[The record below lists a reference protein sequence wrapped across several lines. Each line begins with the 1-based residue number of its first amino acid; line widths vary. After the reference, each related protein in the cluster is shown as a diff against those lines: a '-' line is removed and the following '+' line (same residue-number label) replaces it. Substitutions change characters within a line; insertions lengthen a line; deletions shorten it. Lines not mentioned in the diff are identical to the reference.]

1 MDHGFT
7 RVAAA
12 CPALELADP
21 AGNARRTAEM
31 FARAE
36 ARGVAVLVLP
46 EMGLCGYTCQ
56 DLFLQRPIV
65 TGCLDALKKLCEASI
80 LEFTG
85 LALVGLPLLIDGHL
99 YNCCAAVHHGRVLGV
114 VPKSYLPN
122 YKEFYDARFF
132 APASA
137 LRSREMELL
146 GEVVPVGT
154 DLLFAAADAPDLV
167 VGVEICEDLWSPVPP
182 SSLQAVAGATVLCNL
197 SASNELVGKANYRRE
212 LVTQQSA
219 RCVAAYVYA
228 GAGPGE
234 SSTDLVFGGHCL
246 IAENG
251 TLLAESE
258 RFADG
263 HLLVT
268 EIDRDRL
275 TFNRAQ
281 IVSFAQ
287 TPSYIPTL
295 TFRRV
300 SFRTDARPVRKLS
313 RRVEAHPFVPANPH
327 TRNERCAEVFSVQTA
342 ALSRR
347 LTAAKSPT
355 ISIGVS
361 GGLDSTL
368 ALIVLAQSLEK
379 LGWPAARVR
388 ALTMPGFGTTGRTR
402 DNALGLASAL
412 GVPIETIDIRP
423 LALEQMRALNH
434 APFGIALGKLTID
447 ELTTELRR
455 LPDERRSDLVF
466 ENTQARLRTALLMN
480 AGFVVGTGDLSE
492 LAIGWCTYNG
502 DQMSM
507 YNPNASIPK
516 TLVKFLVRWAAENRF
531 DGEARK
537 TLLDIAATEI
547 SPELLPADAS
557 GRAQSTEDAVGPYE
571 LIDFFLYHVLRYGM
585 SPRKIEFLAT
595 QARFDKAHS
604 ADEIRRWLK
613 LFVRRFFANQ
623 FKRSAMPDGPKV
635 GSVSLSPR
643 GDWRM
648 PSDASATAWLAEL
661 DESSQRG

>member
-1 MDHGFT
+1 MDYGFT
-7 RVAAA
+7 RIAAG
-12 CPALELADP
+12 CPPLELANP
-21 AGNARRTAEM
+21 TGNARHTAEM

-36 ARGVAVLVLP
+36 AEQVAVLVLP

-56 DLFLQRPIV
+56 DLFLQRPII
-65 TGCLDALKKLCEASI
+65 TGCLDALLALRDATKNA
-80 LEFTG
+80 FTG

-99 YNCCAAVHHGRVLGV
+99 YNCAAALHGGRILGV

-137 LRSREMELL
+137 LRSTEIRLF

-154 DLLFAAADAPDLV
+154 DLVFAADDVTDLV

-197 SASNELVGKANYRRE
+197 SASNELVGKAHYRRE

-219 RCVAAYVYA
+219 RCVAAYIYA

-251 TLLAESE
+251 TLLGESP
-258 RFADG
+258 RFTDG
-263 HLLVT
+263 QLLVT
-268 EIDRDRL
+268 EIDRGRL
-275 TFNRAQ
+275 VFNRAQ

-287 TPSYIPTL
+287 TSSYIPTPV
-295 TFRRV
+295 FRRIGFEL
-300 SFRTDARPVRKLS
+300 SERPITNLS
-313 RRVEAHPFVPANPH
+313 RRVEAHPFVPADSI
-327 TRNERCAEVFSVQTA
+327 TRNERCEEVFAIQTA
-342 ALSRR
+342 ALARR
-347 LTAAKSPT
+347 LTAAKPPI

-368 ALIVLAQSLEK
+368 ALIVLAQALEQ
-379 LGWPAARVR
+379 LGWPPSRVR

-402 DNALGLASAL
+402 ENAISLAAAL
-412 GVPIETIDIRP
+412 DFPIQNIDIRP
-423 LALEQMRALNH
+423 LAIEQMRALEH
-434 APFGIALGKLTID
+434 APFGIALADLTIE
-447 ELTTELRR
+447 ELTEQLRK

-466 ENTQARLRTALLMN
+466 ENTQARLRTSLLMN

-492 LAIGWCTYNG
+492 LALGWCTYNA

-516 TLVKFLVRWAAENRF
+516 TLVRFLVRWAAENRF
-531 DGEARK
+531 EGEARR

-557 GRAQSTEDAVGPYE
+557 GRAQSTEDSVGPYE
-571 LIDFFLYHVLRYGM
+571 LIDFFLYHMLRYGM
-585 SPRKIEFLAT
+585 SPKKIEFLAK
-595 QARFDKAHS
+595 QAKFERPHT
-604 ADEIRRWLK
+604 ADEIHRWLK

-648 PSDASATAWLAEL
+648 PSDASAAAWLAEL
-661 DESSQRG
+661 DEPS